1 MQVLKKKEHQRKKG
15 VGAAKQ
21 RLDFFDLFFVL
32 MLKFPSNVGMCRL
45 EEVSFI

>member
-21 RLDFFDLFFVL
+21 RLDFFDLFCVDV
-32 MLKFPSNVGMCRL
+32 KVPL
-45 EEVSFI
+45 ECGDV